1 MCTEECLRHAASP
14 QAEVSR
20 AAVSQAAV
28 SRRAAL
34 AGLAAAGLTLGAPA
48 PAAAA
53 THGHHTVRDLTHP
66 FTTTFPTFAPG
77 EEARRGPYKTIPDD
91 GYYMQEWRIV
101 EHTGTHV
108 DAPVH
113 FVPNGR
119 TATQLTPDE
128 LVLPAVTIDL
138 QRRVAQNPDTILTVA
153 DLRAWEREWGRIPTG
168 AAVLLHTGW
177 DRRATSATRY
187 RNPDATGTMHF
198 PGFGPDACEWLLSAR
213 NVRCLGIDTLSLDP
227 GRSPDYPVH
236 FTLLGADRYGIENL
250 TRLESVP
257 ARGATLVVGL
267 VPWEQGSGGPARILA
282 LV

>member
-14 QAEVSR
+14 QA
-20 AAVSQAAV
+20 AV

-34 AGLAAAGLTLGAPA
+34 TGLAAAALTLGPA
-48 PAAAA
+48 QPAAAA
-53 THGHHTVRDLTHP
+53 VHQHHTVRDLTHP
-66 FTTTFPTFAPG
+66 FGTTFPTFAPG

-128 LVLPAVTIDL
+128 LVLPAVTISIA
-138 QRRVAQNPDTILTVA
+138 RRATRDPDAVLTVA

-177 DRRATSATRY
+177 DRRAGSAQHY
-187 RNPDATGTMHF
+187 RNPDAQGTMHF
-198 PGFGPDACEWLLSAR
+198 PGFGADACEWLLSAR
-213 NVRCLGIDTLSLDP
+213 HIRCLGVDTLSLDP
-227 GRSPDYPVH
+227 GRSADYPVH

-250 TRLESVP
+250 ARLETVP
-257 ARGATLVVGL
+257 ARGATLMVGL

-282 LV
+282 LS